1 MSDTLVFVPSRF
13 KKRTL
18 GGQLMKCCVTH
29 NVRWWCDGYYGDC
42 GVASAF
48 CSALVIT
55 EYVNIYTYMHA
66 YMQSLILQTRAPL
79 LNIKKVFVFFLSF

>member
-1 MSDTLVFVPSRF
+1 
-13 KKRTL
+13 
-18 GGQLMKCCVTH
+18 MKCCVTH

-66 YMQSLILQTRAPL
+66 CIHAVTYLADKGSIVEY
-79 LNIKKVFVFFLSF
+79 KKGFCFFSFFLNTSEPQH